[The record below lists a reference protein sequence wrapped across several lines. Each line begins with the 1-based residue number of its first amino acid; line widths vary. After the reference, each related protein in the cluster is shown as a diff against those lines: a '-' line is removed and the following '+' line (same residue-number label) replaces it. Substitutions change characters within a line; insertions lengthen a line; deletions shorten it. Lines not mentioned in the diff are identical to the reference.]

1 MYFPILFPM
10 LQRNFCSYPFQ
21 ETAPSHE
28 VKIPQPTQLAVVST
42 HLKII
47 GLLYLFNNSS
57 HTAFSIFT
65 DILARLT
72 LRYFIQTTL
81 KRIISSISNSL
92 VIFFLLFTVCS
103 ISTFTV
109 QPLYNLP
116 VLTAAVLL
124 TLLRSM
130 HLIMLYL

>member
-1 MYFPILFPM
+1 M

-21 ETAPSHE
+21 ETAPSHK
-28 VKIPQPTQLAVVST
+28 VKFLNQLQLAVVST

-47 GLLYLFNNSS
+47 GLLYLVNNSS

-72 LRYFIQTTL
+72 YRYFIQTTL

-92 VIFFLLFTVCS
+92 VIFFLLFPFCS

-109 QPLYNLP
+109 QPLYSLP

-124 TLLRSM
+124 TLLWSM
-130 HLIMLYL
+130 HLIMWYL